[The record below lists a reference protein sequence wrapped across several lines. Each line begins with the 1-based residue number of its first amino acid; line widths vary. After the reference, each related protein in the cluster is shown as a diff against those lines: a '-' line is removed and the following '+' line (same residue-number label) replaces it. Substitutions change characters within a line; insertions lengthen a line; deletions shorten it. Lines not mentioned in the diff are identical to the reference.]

1 VGGRHAVSDVSA
13 ERINL
18 ALAWSPWYRTRVSPT
33 LDLADRVVLVTGG
46 ARGVGLGITR
56 AFLAA
61 GVTVVTCGRTEP
73 GPAQPLLPPG
83 AHHRACDV
91 RDPERVRTLID
102 GIAEDFPSL
111 DIVVNNAGGAPPALA
126 AEASPRFG
134 AAVVGL
140 NLLAPLYV
148 AQAANRVMQRQ
159 PSGGHIIN
167 ISSDSAHRASPGTA
181 AYGAAKAGLENL
193 TRTLAVEWAPKVR
206 VNALTVG
213 PVRTELAHLHYGDE
227 DGVAAV
233 ARTIALG
240 RLAEPED
247 VGNLC
252 LLLASPLAS
261 YVSGASILLHGGGT
275 RPAFLDA
282 ANAERPT
289 PNT

>member
-1 VGGRHAVSDVSA
+1 V
-13 ERINL
+13 
-18 ALAWSPWYRTRVSPT
+18 PPT
-33 LDLADRVVLVTGG
+33 LDLAHRVVLVTGG
-46 ARGVGLGITR
+46 TRGVGLGITR
-56 AFLAA
+56 AFLSA
-61 GVTVVTCGRTEP
+61 GATVVTCGRGAP
-73 GPAQPLLPPG
+73 DPPLPTG
-83 AHHRACDV
+83 DVHHRTCDV
-91 RDPERVRTLID
+91 RDPERVRALI
-102 GIAEDFPSL
+102 AAVVEDFETL
-111 DIVVNNAGGAPPALA
+111 DIVVNNAGGAPPAPA

-134 AAVVGL
+134 EAVVGL
-140 NLLAPLYV
+140 NLLAPLHV

-159 PSGGHIIN
+159 PAGGHIIN
-167 ISSDSAHRASPGTA
+167 ISSESARRASPGTA

-193 TRTLAVEWAPKVR
+193 TATLAVEWAPKVR

-227 DGVAAV
+227 GGVAAV

-282 ANAERPT
+282 ANAANTANAASTANTPT
-289 PNT
+289 